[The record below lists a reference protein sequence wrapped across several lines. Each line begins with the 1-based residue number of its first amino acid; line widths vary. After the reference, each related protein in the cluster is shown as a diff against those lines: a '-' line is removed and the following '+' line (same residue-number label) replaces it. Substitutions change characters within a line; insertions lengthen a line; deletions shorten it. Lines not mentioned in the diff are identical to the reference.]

1 MSKELEEIYK
11 DYENRLYEVYAALS
25 NYLISLKNLI
35 NTIIIMCCG
44 ICCFITI
51 LHIKFKKFTNVL
63 LFIDSISIIISI
75 LLLVLFKIIKMR
87 NIQRVYTVSKEV
99 AIMNVMSIST
109 TDYHTDEVRNFVKK
123 CTELCDKLVD
133 CIRCNKEINKMGVN

>member
-1 MSKELEEIYK
+1 
-11 DYENRLYEVYAALS
+11 
-25 NYLISLKNLI
+25 
-35 NTIIIMCCG
+35 
-44 ICCFITI
+44 
-51 LHIKFKKFTNVL
+51 
-63 LFIDSISIIISI
+63 
-75 LLLVLFKIIKMR
+75 MR

>member
-11 DYENRLYEVYAALS
+11 DYENKLYEIYTALS
-25 NYLISLKNLI
+25 NYLIFLKNLI

-51 LHIKFKKFTNVL
+51 LHIKFKKFANVL
-63 LFIDSISIIISI
+63 LFIDFISIMISI

-87 NIQRVYTVSKEV
+87 NIQRVYTISEEV

-109 TDYHTDEVRNFVKK
+109 TDYPTDEERNFVKK
-123 CTELCDKLVD
+123 CGELCDKLAD
-133 CIRCNKEINKMGVN
+133 CVRYNKK